1 MRASNLPFSHFKT
14 KRLPFCAFA
23 SPFFLHMNFQGTRA
37 PGRPQGKAWAGSPVH
52 LGPPYPSLWDFFCV
66 RICPACF
73 GRSDTAIR
81 ASPHEN
87 CLANPKSTLF
97 AERPRRRRRC
107 QRRDPRPRNSVAP
120 RCFRHSFKLLCD
132 ASAPVS
138 MLPLRLDA
146 SSPSR
151 RSLCFRFL
159 FRSPRSFLLPV
170 SSKFRSPRSRAL
182 FLKLPHSSKLPLGS
196 PFLDA
201 QLFDDH
207 RCGLCQMSRSA
218 LQTPLI

>member
-1 MRASNLPFSHFKT
+1 MRQNLPCLFWA
-14 KRLPFCAFA
+14 KRLPSALL
-23 SPFFLHMNFQGTRA
+23 PTKTVWQTPKA
-37 PGRPQGKAWAGSPVH
+37 PCS
-52 LGPPYPSLWDFFCV
+52 
-66 RICPACF
+66 
-73 GRSDTAIR
+73 RSALAAAVAVSAAI
-81 ASPHEN
+81 
-87 CLANPKSTLF
+87 
-97 AERPRRRRRC
+97 
-107 QRRDPRPRNSVAP
+107 PRNSVAP